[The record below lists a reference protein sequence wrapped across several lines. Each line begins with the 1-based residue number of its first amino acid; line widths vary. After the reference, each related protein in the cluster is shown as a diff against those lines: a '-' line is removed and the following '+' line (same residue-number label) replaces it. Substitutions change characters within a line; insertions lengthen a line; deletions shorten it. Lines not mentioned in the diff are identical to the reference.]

1 MYALIIMNKATS
13 KILNVELYTVESG
26 ECYNEMIRGVDDI
39 KKQGFKCEYHRV
51 T

>member
-1 MYALIIMNKATS
+1 MFVLITMNKATS
-13 KILNVELYTVESG
+13 KILNVELYTVETK
-26 ECYNEMIRGVDDI
+26 ECYNEMINGVDDI